1 MNTRAE
7 LGTLEASGLIQVA
20 TFDPELEYLFRHA
33 LVQDAAYSSLLKQD
47 RRALH
52 RLAADTL
59 ISLYPERKREL
70 AAVIAMH
77 LEQAGDGTRAAEH
90 LVVAGDHALE
100 RFANREA
107 MAFFERALA
116 LLVGDDANIDLRLR
130 ATIGEGKVGWSFTGS
145 DRYIAQLEKVIAEAG
160 DRADLRLLADAYFWI
175 AFLRRWRGEQ
185 PGSSPALSH
194 ALDEAARIGEAL
206 GDPSANAIPKAF
218 MGVGMIFTG
227 HLRQG
232 TQETREALALIEG
245 KADPLSTAMLNDFLS
260 IGYTRLG
267 EFAEAERTL
276 VRSQNL
282 SMQGDEIA
290 RLDAS
295 IARTSLYLERGDFE
309 AGAELATRCAADAE
323 TLGAIACGVAS
334 NVLLGSLRLQLEDV
348 LGAKSPLERGLELA
362 AVTNMGP
369 MRTLA
374 QALTGSVRAR
384 LGSNPA
390 GVAEWNEA
398 LTAARAMSDRYG
410 EAVTLWNR
418 GRSRVRQGEPDYAA
432 ALVDL
437 EAAGAIF
444 DSMEARPAVARVHR
458 DRARA
463 LRALGREGEAD
474 EADRSAR
481 TLAQELGLLDFAGGA
496 AVTPGEE
503 SPPKS

>member
-52 RLAADTL
+52 SLAAETL
-59 ISLYPERKREL
+59 LSLYPERRREL

-90 LVVAGDHALE
+90 LVIAGEHALE

-107 MAFFERALA
+107 TAFFGRALA
-116 LLVGDDANIDLRLR
+116 LLVADDASIDLRLR
-130 ATIGEGKVGWSFTGS
+130 ATIGQGKVGWSFTGS
-145 DRYIAQLEKVIAEAG
+145 DQYIAQLETVIEEAG
-160 DRADLRLLADAYFWI
+160 DRADRRLIADAYFWI

-185 PGSSPALSH
+185 PLSSPALRH
-194 ALDEAARIGEAL
+194 ALDEGARIGEAL
-206 GDPSANAIPKAF
+206 GDPSANAIPRAF
-218 MGVGMIFTG
+218 MGIGLIFTG
-227 HLRQG
+227 LLRQG
-232 TQETREALALIEG
+232 TAEAREALALMEG
-245 KADPLSTAMLNDFLS
+245 AADPLSTAMLTDFLS

-276 VRSQNL
+276 ARSQRL
-282 SMQGDEIA
+282 SAQGDEIA
-290 RLDAS
+290 RLDS
-295 IARTSLYLERGDFE
+295 NIARVSLHLERGDLD
-309 AGAELATRCAADAE
+309 AGVALATRCAAEAE

-334 NVLLGSLRLQLEDV
+334 NVMLGSCHLQLDDV

-374 QALTGSVRAR
+374 QAMAGSVRAR
-384 LGSNPA
+384 LGVKPA
-390 GVAEWNEA
+390 GVAEWSEA
-398 LTAARAMSDRYG
+398 LTAARAMGDRYG

-418 GRSRVRQGEPDYAA
+418 GRTRERQAEPDHDA

-437 EAAGAIF
+437 EAARLLF
-444 DSMEARPAVARVHR
+444 ESMEARPSLARVLR
-458 DRARA
+458 DRART
-463 LRALGREGEAD
+463 LRALGLEGEAD

-481 TLAQELGLLDFAGGA
+481 ALAEELGLMDFA
-496 AVTPGEE
+496 
-503 SPPKS
+503 